1 MCSQKKARLS
11 VLIVTFHM
19 SKSMAISRQWK
30 GTKTVWPTRKS
41 CQLNS
46 ILVKVRNFY
55 PFSYQNAQNGIK
67 VMFMVWNLVRNALL
81 SKLPVSKPSDTKMMM
96 AKSENLMLTTRL
108 MIVRCSQFMKIPVFT
123 TTMVTLNST
132 RTRSCAAQIELNVPG
147 WVIFK
152 FQMQVDI
159 FD

>member
-1 MCSQKKARLS
+1 MCSQKEVYLS
-11 VLIVTFHM
+11 VLTATFHM

-132 RTRSCAAQIELNVPG
+132 RTRSCAAQIELNAQG
-147 WVIFK
+147 WVIFE
-152 FQMQVDI
+152 FQMQFDI